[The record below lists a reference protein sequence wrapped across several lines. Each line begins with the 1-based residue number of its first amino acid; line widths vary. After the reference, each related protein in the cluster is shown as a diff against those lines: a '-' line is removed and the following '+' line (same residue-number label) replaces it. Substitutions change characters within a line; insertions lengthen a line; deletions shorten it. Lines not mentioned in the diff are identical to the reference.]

1 MISFLK
7 RIYKAFFGKKETE
20 TPQVDPR
27 YNDQTEN
34 LTKIIEGAEALG
46 WKVAVMV
53 DEKFE
58 PEAIFAGST
67 KDVMNFKS
75 IMEFNS
81 TDETNGA
88 TH

>member
-1 MISFLK
+1 MISFIK
-7 RIYKAFFGKKETE
+7 RIYKALFGKKGAT
-20 TPQVDPR
+20 TPSVDSR
-27 YNDQTEN
+27 YNEQTEN

-81 TDETNGA
+81 TEEKDGA